1 MLKPVTLLRVRAAMT
16 CYDLAAVLL
25 RATAVVTIVCAASLA
40 SWQVLVHSHAV
51 FGSFTFGVGRG
62 WLSGAGALLG
72 CGGFLACRV
81 LEGRSHV
88 RRWVLYV
95 YVFAFLVFSL
105 VLLMEW
111 FEVSGATGL
120 RY

>member
-1 MLKPVTLLRVRAAMT
+1 MKPVTLPRVRAAMT

-25 RATAVVTIVCAASLA
+25 RAAAVVTIVCAVSLA
-40 SWQVLVHSHAV
+40 SWQVLVHPHGV
-51 FGSFTFGVGRG
+51 FGSFTFGVGHL

-81 LEGRSHV
+81 LEGRSAV

-95 YVFAFLVFSL
+95 YGFAFLVFSL

-111 FEVSGATGL
+111 FEVSGATGF